1 MVFLQTIVIALGNNQ
16 DNMRKWLVIFVLQQ
30 SQARGNISAGWALS
44 VSFLLL
50 LFWIDVFMGL
60 FKQEQCRRF
69 LNRDILDIL
78 FLTRF
83 MVSFTDVLKTQKK
96 KLKKSRTGTS
106 LGGPVVKT
114 LPSNAGDAGSI
125 PKIPHASGSNPKTQD
140 RRNIVTDSVKTLQ
153 MIHIKKKK
161 KEKEEVEHVVGKGD
175 GGKG

>member
-96 KLKKSRTGTS
+96 KLKKAEQGLPLVVQCLRLCLPMQGMLVQS
-106 LGGPVVKT
+106 LRSHMPQAQTPKHKT
-114 LPSNAGDAGSI
+114 
-125 PKIPHASGSNPKTQD
+125 
-140 RRNIVTDSVKTLQ
+140 
-153 MIHIKKKK
+153 
-161 KEKEEVEHVVGKGD
+161 EEIL
-175 GGKG
+175 